1 MSTNEY
7 TFEIYYWSEV
17 SATITVRKVGKAYI
31 FEAYH
36 PKPYV
41 SIGDW
46 FHFSDKEYNEYKVRV
61 SAPDILDCLNELGE
75 KLYPGA
81 EQVLKDLWGIED
93 TRERFFTHL
102 FIAFCYGGYYPR
114 RADATIWRANDA
126 GRKLLNRKS

>member
-17 SATITVRKVGKAYI
+17 SATITVRKVGKTYI

-46 FHFSDKEYNEYKVRV
+46 FHFSDKEYNEYKMRV
-61 SAPDILDCLNELGE
+61 SGPDILDCLNELGE
-75 KLYPGA
+75 ELYRGA
-81 EQVLKDLWGIED
+81 ERVLKDQWAVEN
-93 TRERFFTHL
+93 TKERFFTHL
-102 FIAFCYGGYYPR
+102 FIAFCYGGYYPGR
-114 RADATIWRANDA
+114 VDVTIWRANDA